1 MGSCCCSSAYV
12 SLSSSER
19 VERERVRKG
28 YVPILV
34 GKEMGDM
41 EKVWIPIKLLSH
53 PRIVALLRRSAHEFG
68 FQQQGLLKI
77 KHDSANNSSLGLTDA
92 EKNSCSTP
100 RKKDQLPPNDN
111 VWIFTVL

>member
-1 MGSCCCSSAYV
+1 MKGWKLIIMGSCCCSSAYV
-12 SLSSSER
+12 SLSCSET
-19 VERERVRKG
+19 VERDRFRKG

-41 EKVWIPIKLLSH
+41 EKLWIPIKLLSH

-77 KHDSANNSSLGLTDA
+77 KHDVHLFKGMIKSILSKS
-92 EKNSCSTP
+92 KQIYVSTM
-100 RKKDQLPPNDN
+100 N
-111 VWIFTVL
+111 ISM